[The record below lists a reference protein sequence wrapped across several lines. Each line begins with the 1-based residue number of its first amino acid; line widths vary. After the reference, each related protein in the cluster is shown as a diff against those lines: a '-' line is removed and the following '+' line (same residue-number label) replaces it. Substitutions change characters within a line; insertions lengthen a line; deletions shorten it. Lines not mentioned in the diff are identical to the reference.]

1 MEIER
6 TMPIRFR
13 RSFKIFPG
21 VKVNVSKGGISFS
34 VGKRGATLNFSKR
47 GVRQTVGI
55 PGSGL
60 SESSYII
67 KNNPDDEEEKRT
79 EKDDRPA
86 EEASSDADERSDIHE
101 RENRRRGASPWILLV
116 GVVVI
121 YLGALVLNLIPANFL
136 SQLLDQLTDWA
147 RQIGL

>member
-1 MEIER
+1 
-6 TMPIRFR
+6 MPIRFR
-13 RSFKIFPG
+13 RSFNIFPG
-21 VKVNVSKGGISFS
+21 VKVNVSKGGFSIS

-67 KNNPDDEEEKRT
+67 KNKTDDESEK

-86 EEASSDADERSDIHE
+86 KKSSSEAEERNDAPETES
-101 RENRRRGASPWILLV
+101 RRRGAPAWVLLI
-116 GVVVI
+116 GIVVI
-121 YLGALVLNLIPANFL
+121 YIGAVVLGIVPVDFL
-136 SQLLDQLTDWA
+136 SQLLSQLTNWA
-147 RQIGL
+147 RQVGL

>member
-1 MEIER
+1 MS
-6 TMPIRFR
+6 IRFR
-13 RSFKIFPG
+13 RSFTIFPG
-21 VKVNVSKGGISFS
+21 LKVNVSKGGISLS
-34 VGKRGATLNFSKR
+34 VGRRGATLNFSKR

-67 KNNPDDEEEKRT
+67 KNKSDEDDDSKRE
-79 EKDDRPA
+79 EKDDRQA
-86 EEASSDADERSDIHE
+86 ENAASADDEPKNAPETETGHRRS
-101 RENRRRGASPWILLV
+101 SPLVLLL

-121 YLGALVLNLIPANFL
+121 YLGAVVLNLIPVDFL
-136 SQLLDQLTDWA
+136 SQFLGQLTDWA

>member
-1 MEIER
+1 
-6 TMPIRFR
+6 MPVRFR

-60 SESSYII
+60 SHSSYLI
-67 KNNPDDEEEKRT
+67 KNDPDEEEE
-79 EKDDRPA
+79 EKEKKSSEKEDADTSEA
-86 EEASSDADERSDIHE
+86 EERHEDIE
-101 RENRRRGASPWILLV
+101 PEGRRRRAPAWVLLV
-116 GVVVI
+116 GIVVI
-121 YLGALVLNLIPANFL
+121 YVGAVVLGIVPVDLL
-136 SQLLDQLTDWA
+136 SQLLGQLTNWA
-147 RQIGL
+147 RQVGL